1 MRTRI
6 KAALVLALLAAPAGA
21 QESRPEYRR
30 ALAAGY
36 KASFL
41 CSDLFN
47 AGMTEPV
54 IEQDDLERTYP
65 ELEPLFDALPAQVDR
80 ANRRVLVPFAPN
92 LPPRVAQ
99 WRPHLGC
106 AQLPIGAPVEAAANL
121 PALVSRGAD
130 LRATDRQPWPHGD
143 ARATGR
149 PTGDAAA
156 LTRAVAAAFDRRTY
170 GQGSETTAVLVV
182 QNGRIVAERY
192 RPDFNLHTSQ
202 RTWSVAKSIGGS
214 VLGAAVQDGLVRLDE
229 PARVPEWQRPGDPRA
244 AITMGQLMRMNSGL
258 NSDHAGNRT
267 DALYFGGMGVSDMIS
282 GLPLVAAPGSAFRY
296 SNYDIVAATRALQH
310 RLGEGERALAYP
322 FNRLFWRI
330 GMTRTVPETDWQGH
344 FILSSQVWTTARD
357 LARLG
362 LLHLGDGMAN
372 GERILPAGWTATVR
386 AHAGTQPERGFGYGA
401 TWWTFP
407 AASGLPQDAIVA
419 QGNRGQFLVVIPSR
433 RLVVVRRGFDGGAGS
448 QLDISAFTRD
458 VLAALGPAR

>member
-1 MRTRI
+1 
-6 KAALVLALLAAPAGA
+6 LLLASLLATPLAA

-47 AGMTEPV
+47 AGLPTAV
-54 IEQDDLERTYP
+54 VEQDDLQRTYP
-65 ELEPLFDALPAQVDR
+65 ELEPLFDQLPAEVDR
-80 ANRRVLVPFAPN
+80 QNRRVTVRFADD

-106 AQLPIGAPVEAAANL
+106 AQLPIGAPIEATSSL
-121 PALVSRGAD
+121 PALISRGPDVTTA
-130 LRATDRQPWPHGD
+130 DRQPWPHGD

-149 PTGDAAA
+149 PSGNAAA
-156 LTRAVAAAFDRRTY
+156 LDRAVAAAFDRRTY

-192 RPDFNLHTSQ
+192 RPDFTMHTPQ
-202 RTWSVAKSIGGS
+202 RTWSVAKSIAGS
-214 VLGAAVQDGLVRLDE
+214 VVGAAVQDGLVQLDA
-229 PARVPEWQRPGDPRA
+229 PAGVPEWQRPGDPRA
-244 AITMGQLMRMNSGL
+244 RITMNQLLRMNSGL
-258 NSDHAGNRT
+258 NSDQAGNRT
-267 DALYFGGMGVSDMIS
+267 DALYFGGMSVGDMIA
-282 GLPLVAAPGSAFRY
+282 GLPLVARPGSAFRY

-310 RLGEGERALAYP
+310 RLGDGEAGLAFP

-330 GMTRTVPETDWQGH
+330 GMTRTVPETDWRGH

-362 LLHLGDGMAN
+362 LLHLNDGIWN
-372 GERILPAGWTATVR
+372 GERILPPGWTANVR
-386 AHAGTQPERGFGYGA
+386 QHAGPQPARGFGYGA
-401 TWWTFP
+401 TWWSFP
-407 AASGLPQDAIVA
+407 ADSGLPKDAIVA

-433 RLVVVRRGFDGGAGS
+433 QLVIVRRGFDGGAGA

-458 VLAALGPAR
+458 LLAALR